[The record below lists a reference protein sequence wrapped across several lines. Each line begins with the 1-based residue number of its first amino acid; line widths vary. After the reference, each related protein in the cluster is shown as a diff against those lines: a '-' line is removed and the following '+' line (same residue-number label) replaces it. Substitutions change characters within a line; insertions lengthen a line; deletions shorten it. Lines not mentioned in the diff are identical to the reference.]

1 MKVAR
6 PGQVFNIILLLFF
19 AFCTLFPLYFMLVS
33 SVKTNAELQSN
44 FFGFPMNP
52 QFAYYSIALDKIKT
66 YMMNSSVISGISAI
80 GVLAISSLSAYAFAR
95 FEFKGKNALFF
106 ILLVFLMIPG
116 VLTLIPQFV
125 LVKNLG
131 LINTPWAAILPF
143 IAGGQL
149 VTIFV
154 LRTFFEGIPKEL
166 FESIKIDGGSEF
178 RCFINLVIPFALPII
193 LSMGLVTVLNT
204 WNEFFWPLL
213 VLPDQNKMTLA
224 VGLYRFMDQQQILY
238 GQVFSAMTLASI
250 PLMLLFSFTMKF
262 FVQGLTSGAIKA

>member
-1 MKVAR
+1 MRTNKFSR
-6 PGQVFNIILLLFF
+6 IFIIALLLFF
-19 AFCTLFPLYFMLVS
+19 AFCTLYPLYFMIIS

-44 FFGFPMNP
+44 FFGFPIEP
-52 QFAYYSIALDKIKT
+52 QFQYYSSALSKIKT
-66 YMMNSSVISGISAI
+66 YMTNSSIISGVSAV
-80 GVLAISSLSAYAFAR
+80 GVLIVSSLSAYAFAR
-95 FEFKGKNALFF
+95 FQFRGKNVLFF
-106 ILLVFLMIPG
+106 TLLMFLMIPG
-116 VLTLIPQFV
+116 VLTIIPQFV

-143 IAGGQL
+143 IASGQL

-154 LRTFFEGIPKEL
+154 MRTFFEGIPKEL

-178 RCFINLVIPFALPII
+178 RCFANLVVPFALPII

-213 VLPDQNKMTLA
+213 VLPDQQKMTLT

-238 GQVFSAMTLASI
+238 GQVFSAMSLASV

>member
-1 MKVAR
+1 MKANRTSRIVIVA
-6 PGQVFNIILLLFF
+6 LLLFF

-44 FFGFPMNP
+44 YFGFPIEP
-52 QFAYYSIALDKIKT
+52 QFHYYGNAMMKIKT
-66 YMMNSSVISGISAI
+66 YMMNSAFISALSAI
-80 GVLAISSLSAYAFAR
+80 GVLILSSLSAYAFAR
-95 FEFKGKNALFF
+95 FRFRGKNALFF
-106 ILLVFLMIPG
+106 TLLVFLMIPG

-125 LVKNLG
+125 LVKNMG
-131 LINTPWAAILPF
+131 LINSPWAAILPF
-143 IAGGQL
+143 IASGQL

-154 LRTFFEGIPKEL
+154 MRTFFEGIPKEL

-178 RCFINLVIPFALPII
+178 RCFLSLVVPFSLPII

-204 WNEFFWPLL
+204 WNDFFWPLL
-213 VLPDQNKMTLA
+213 VLPDQQKMTLT

-238 GQVFSAMTLASI
+238 GQVFSAMSLASV